1 MLRATRPCPAAQCGQ
16 GGGAKGGRKRAA
28 VGGAVLAGTVGVIGL
43 GVGAAYA
50 DRAMRQVMSTPP
62 QSLEAMYTAG
72 PEKVEAG
79 GTGLDCTVLGEQE
92 FLHQGDVFFVCLR
105 HMLYS
110 SRPLYAHCKDPTW
123 RDAGVIE
130 VVEKRVDAENESEKM
145 KTLGLLSVLLRLRSA
160 PAFRARLLNYI
171 RTQVGTPLE
180 KGVQELE
187 TLVSKPETGGGN
199 DTSLFAAFV
208 AKAKNVARDASEKAR
223 DVTEKA
229 TSIVSSGIFDE
240 LVDLRHREVAMCA
253 SLVPR
258 ASANV
263 IREKSVRLLSEFLAV
278 GTYARK
284 PKPEKTQLMK
294 LARMYGALF
303 VSPSALL
310 KYMPPLP
317 AQARGLPDTASR
329 AESALLTWIG
339 RRLSSE
345 IDLDAAW
352 KVRDL
357 LLATMRV
364 QHVGYEPEWW
374 GWQFARCVH
383 DYADYPD
390 SAAAR
395 CVEVLVSE
403 LAKDPHS
410 DKDPERTDKKRHG
423 PQSKRASQY
432 KGAHSAVYVA
442 ALLGDSDARK
452 LIFALK
458 DPGESR
464 AELEAHAQKV
474 VGRLGEDL
482 FAWREYAFCADLLKH
497 WSVDFKPPT
506 MDNPTLASAFYL
518 NHHAKIGE
526 LAKGAVD
533 GTYEEVDELR
543 RILDPAESTLVPVP
557 KAALRMLRG
566 FIKTGD
572 TVGILADL
580 AQKQAD
586 IDIKADLSAA
596 KLISE
601 AETRGEV
608 DQGAYVLLR
617 RVEELLFAMRQVELL
632 SEQLF
637 PRTVTWTTDEYM
649 RRVSYGVR
657 VRVDG
662 VWQNYIP
669 RKSNGTWTINDMTC
683 VYQNGNVVKIGGTD
697 TPVSTPSYAQWVK
710 GVEVAKRLAE
720 YAIDAWAP
728 GRAARV

>member
-1 MLRATRPCPAAQCGQ
+1 MR
-16 GGGAKGGRKRAA
+16 GRKRAA
-28 VGGAVLAGTVGVIGL
+28 LGGAVFAGTVGVLGL
-43 GVGAAYA
+43 GLGAAYA

-72 PEKVEAG
+72 PEKGEAEP
-79 GTGLDCTVLGEQE
+79 TGLDCASVLGDQE
-92 FLHQGDVFFVCLR
+92 FIHKGDVFFVCLR

-123 RDAGVIE
+123 RDSGVLE
-130 VVEKRVDAENESEKM
+130 FVKQKAESENESQKM
-145 KTLGLLSVLLRLRSA
+145 KTLSWLSVLLRLRSA
-160 PAFRARLLNYI
+160 PAFRARLRAYI
-171 RTQVGTPLE
+171 GAQVDTQVKKEVQKLE
-180 KGVQELE
+180 KQKLE
-187 TLVSKPETGGGN
+187 KQSAKTEPGG
-199 DTSLFAAFV
+199 DKTSMLAALAERVKV
-208 AKAKNVARDASEKAR
+208 AARDASDGMKN
-223 DVTEKA
+223 
-229 TSIVSSGIFDE
+229 IVSSQFDE
-240 LVDLRHREVAMCA
+240 LVYLRHLEIAMCA
-253 SLVPR
+253 SGVQR
-258 ASANV
+258 ESAAATRV
-263 IREKSVRLLSEFLAV
+263 EAV
-278 GTYARK
+278 GLLRTFFFGSADK
-284 PKPEKTQLMK
+284 PTANPNPTQLMK

-364 QHVGYEPEWW
+364 QYVGYEPEWW

-390 SAAAR
+390 SAAKK
-395 CVEVLVSE
+395 CVEE
-403 LAKDPHS
+403 LIGEFQNDPHS
-410 DKDPERTDKKRHG
+410 DKDPERAKRAPSA
-423 PQSKRASQY
+423 PQARRASQY

-442 ALLGDSDARK
+442 ALLGDADARK
-452 LIFALK
+452 LIFALQ
-458 DPGESR
+458 GSR

-497 WSVDFKPPT
+497 WSVTFKPPT
-506 MDNPTLASAFYL
+506 IDNPTLASAFYL
-518 NHHAKIGE
+518 NDRAKIGE

-572 TVGILADL
+572 TVGNGFFGAI

-586 IDIKADLSAA
+586 IDITADLSAA

-601 AETRGEV
+601 AETQRKV
-608 DQGAYVLLR
+608 DPGSYVLLR
-617 RVEELLFAMRQVELL
+617 RVEELLFAMRQVEML

-637 PRTVTWTTDEYM
+637 PRTVTWSTDEYM

-657 VRVDG
+657 VKESAG
-662 VWQNYIP
+662 WQNYVP
-669 RKSNGTWTINDMTC
+669 RKSNGTWTINDRTC
-683 VYQNGNVVKIGGTD
+683 VYKKGNVVKIEGTE
-697 TPVSTPSYAQWVK
+697 TPVSTPSYAQWVN
-710 GVEVAKRLAE
+710 GVEVAKRLAK

-728 GRAARV
+728 GA